1 MTTRDD
7 DIEFDFFEESA
18 TQEASQRRP
27 DRGGDGS
34 PPRGPRRP
42 LRAPTGFTPLLRLV
56 GLVAF
61 AILVVVLLVFW
72 IQGCREDSERDA
84 YQDYMTEAGDV
95 AEASESIGRDLQEL
109 LTTPGIKQADVDQ
122 RLGGLIQRQ
131 QSDVDRAQ
139 GIDPPGALRLPHE
152 DLVEAL
158 QFRVSGLRGLSEV
171 FNQTKGNAA
180 DDAPE
185 AGRLLAAQAQRLV
198 ASDIVWEDLF
208 RAAAIAELRRKDIT
222 GVEVPQ
228 SQFVTTADF
237 ATQRSLTPIWQRI
250 HGASTGGTPT
260 GLHGTGIAGVRVLPS
275 GKSLTAGS
283 EPTTIQASTDLAFE
297 VSVTDTGDSQE
308 VGVEVTLTIPK
319 QPESIVK
326 KQTIDI
332 IDPGETKTV
341 TFRNFPTLP
350 FGEEVNLRVDVKPV
364 PGETNTGN
372 NTIEF
377 PVFFSI

>member
-1 MTTRDD
+1 M
-7 DIEFDFFEESA
+7 
-18 TQEASQRRP
+18 
-27 DRGGDGS
+27 
-34 PPRGPRRP
+34 
-42 LRAPTGFTPLLRLV
+42 
-56 GLVAF
+56 
-61 AILVVVLLVFW
+61 
-72 IQGCREDSERDA
+72 
-84 YQDYMTEAGDV
+84 
-95 AEASESIGRDLQEL
+95 
-109 LTTPGIKQADVDQ
+109 
-122 RLGGLIQRQ
+122 
-131 QSDVDRAQ
+131 
-139 GIDPPGALRLPHE
+139 
-152 DLVEAL
+152 
-158 QFRVSGLRGLSEV
+158 

>member
-1 MTTRDD
+1 
-7 DIEFDFFEESA
+7 
-18 TQEASQRRP
+18 
-27 DRGGDGS
+27 
-34 PPRGPRRP
+34 
-42 LRAPTGFTPLLRLV
+42 
-56 GLVAF
+56 
-61 AILVVVLLVFW
+61 VF
-72 IQGCREDSERDA
+72 S
-84 YQDYMTEAGDV
+84 
-95 AEASESIGRDLQEL
+95 
-109 LTTPGIKQADVDQ
+109 
-122 RLGGLIQRQ
+122 
-131 QSDVDRAQ
+131 
-139 GIDPPGALRLPHE
+139 
-152 DLVEAL
+152 
-158 QFRVSGLRGLSEV
+158 
-171 FNQTKGNAA
+171 QTKGNAA

-208 RAAAIAELRRKDIT
+208 RAAAIEELRRKDIT
-222 GVEVPQ
+222 GVQVPQ

-297 VSVTDTGDSQE
+297 VSATDTGDSQE